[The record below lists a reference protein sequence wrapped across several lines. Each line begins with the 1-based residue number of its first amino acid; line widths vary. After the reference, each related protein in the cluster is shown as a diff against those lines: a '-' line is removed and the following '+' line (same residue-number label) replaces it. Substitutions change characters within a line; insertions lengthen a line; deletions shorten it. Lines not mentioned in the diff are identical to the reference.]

1 MTYQMRNRLTP
12 VTHDF
17 QLSRSWGLFKKTE
30 LSILLPKQECNLR
43 SKIWWFTESCNSH
56 YVSHFAAFFIV
67 QGAKRSIVKRYGLFK
82 LQHEVAK
89 FLTNLV
95 LVKGVLWEPPLVLAA
110 KTHNTK
116 SFTKYVSEKT
126 FRNDA
131 MCFWKRKFTSRIV
144 SNVNDPSAGSPTE
157 TLLRLLLP
165 LND

>member
-1 MTYQMRNRLTP
+1 MLPTFSIHSILGI
-12 VTHDF
+12 V
-17 QLSRSWGLFKKTE
+17 WWVLFTKTE
-30 LSILLPKQECNLR
+30 LCIPIPKHGCNVR

-89 FLTNLV
+89 YLTYLV

-126 FRNDA
+126 IRNDA
-131 MCFWKRKFTSRIV
+131 MCFCKRKFTSRMWVMLMILPQV
-144 SNVNDPSAGSPTE
+144 H
-157 TLLRLLLP
+157 LRKPCYDFSFL
-165 LND
+165 